1 MNKEYYELVNKMK
14 KINKEIEELKKNI
27 YPIRYLITE
36 RGKYFKND
44 DSIRAL
50 NIIKEDLKKQEQ
62 VLNEK
67 EIEREKISET
77 LANNCNHPFVINKVC
92 PLCGKR
98 YYEIPKT
105 TSIALEIPESDYT
118 IITMFQNLLFTNIDY
133 TNYCKNDYYD
143 KNDCLNR
150 ITEIIKLAIQEEDP
164 LLYFKSAIEEL
175 QYDKDIKIRRLKR

>member
-14 KINKEIEELKKNI
+14 KINTEIEELKKNM

-62 VLNEK
+62 VLNGK

-92 PLCGKR
+92 PLCGKW

-118 IITMFQNLLFTNIDY
+118 IITMFQTLLFTNFDY
-133 TNYCKNDYYD
+133 TYNND
-143 KNDCLNR
+143 NDCLNR
-150 ITEIIKLAIQEEDP
+150 ITEIIKLVIQEEDT

>member
-1 MNKEYYELVNKMK
+1 MNKEYYELVNKIK
-14 KINKEIEELKKNI
+14 KINTEIEELKKNI
-27 YPIRYLITE
+27 YPIRYLITK

-62 VLNEK
+62 VLNGK

-92 PLCGKR
+92 PLCGKW

-105 TSIALEIPESDYT
+105 TSIALEIPASDYT
-118 IITMFQNLLFTNIDY
+118 IITMFQTLLFTNIDY